1 MWSHYPVMMIAGR
14 ESQVLTDQHFYTTL
28 QPADQSPQVQSLMSS
43 PYDPSTVPAY
53 SEESLGAATLLED
66 WLRRVSAC
74 ERNLLEQ
81 GAAEAS

>member
-1 MWSHYPVMMIAGR
+1 
-14 ESQVLTDQHFYTTL
+14 
-28 QPADQSPQVQSLMSS
+28 MSS

-66 WLRRVSAC
+66 WLRLVSAC